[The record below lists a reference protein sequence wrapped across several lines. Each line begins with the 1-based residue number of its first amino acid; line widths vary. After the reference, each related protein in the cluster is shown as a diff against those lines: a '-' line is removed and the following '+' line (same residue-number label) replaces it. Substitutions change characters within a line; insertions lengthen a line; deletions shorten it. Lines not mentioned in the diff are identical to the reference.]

1 MGRRTKHQSRLAS
14 TMGDSKIQ
22 GGLPSQ
28 LEPDNLAP
36 FAESLPPHFLLMQRY
51 KMKHIK
57 GTKKSMMNYK
67 PFVTFSKQRKP
78 NTKALDQGC
87 IVNKIDRFD
96 RIVDKQ
102 SMKLYIQ

>member
-1 MGRRTKHQSRLAS
+1 
-14 TMGDSKIQ
+14 
-22 GGLPSQ
+22 
-28 LEPDNLAP
+28 
-36 FAESLPPHFLLMQRY
+36 
-51 KMKHIK
+51 MKHIK

-67 PFVTFSKQRKP
+67 PFVTYSKQRKP

-102 SMKLYIQ
+102 SMNLYIKQIREKDYLDSCNFPEYDSIQGSNNHTINTTNN